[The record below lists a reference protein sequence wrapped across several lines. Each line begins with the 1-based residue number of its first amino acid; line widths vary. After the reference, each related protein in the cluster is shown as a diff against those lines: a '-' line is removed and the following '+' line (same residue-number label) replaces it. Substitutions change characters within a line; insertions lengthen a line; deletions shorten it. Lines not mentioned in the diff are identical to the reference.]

1 MIENE
6 QHSEDYSLRIQHLEH
21 SHHHLEKQLGKML
34 KHPGVDELKVAE
46 MKKMKLQLKDQ
57 IDQLK
62 KDHNVSS

>member
-6 QHSEDYSLRIQHLEH
+6 EYAEDYTLRIQHLEH
-21 SHHHLEKQLGKML
+21 SHHVLEKQLGKML

-57 IDQLK
+57 IDLLK
-62 KDHNVSS
+62 KEHDVSN